1 MKKPA
6 QVEQGR
12 TVQPKPDTAVRPNKV
27 GGRTGRFSA
36 EKTTPETPTS
46 LENTEGLEK
55 LSGLESSRPFTFNYD
70 TKGEQCEDVS
80 LLPVNSAGLAEEI
93 RNGDIDWKRALVINE
108 LLNRKVV

>member
-12 TVQPKPDTAVRPNKV
+12 TVQPKPDTAVRPVKV
-27 GGRTGRFSA
+27 GGRSARFSA
-36 EKTTPETPTS
+36 EKTLSEMPAS
-46 LENTEGLEK
+46 LESTEGLEK
-55 LSGLESSRPFTFNYD
+55 LSGFESSRPFTFSYD

-93 RNGDIDWKRALVINE
+93 RSGDIDWKRAMVINE
-108 LLNRKVV
+108 LLKTRYF